1 MPSYNEI
8 ENQIVKEKFII
19 SKIYGAFY
27 EIYNFHLGNKRAIL
41 KGKLRLENS
50 ENRHPFVVGDRILA
64 ELPSPNSD
72 WVILS
77 KEDRKNFLVRKS
89 HNTDA
94 HVLSANVD
102 FVVILV
108 SLADPETKDGFIDR
122 SITAIYSSGAEAIIL
137 FNKKDLVS
145 KEELFNRE
153 NKYNQL
159 GYKTFAVTC
168 TDKNSIHDITD
179 FIQNKTSYLVGN
191 SGVGKSTFINL
202 LTENPTQK
210 TNIISDSTRKGKH
223 TTTNSA
229 LIVLNETTYIIDS
242 PGIKEWG
249 LLHLSEGE
257 IYQSFPEFKKI
268 KSECKIT
275 KCCIAERECPI
286 LENIDLL
293 EEDRKKSLDSML
305 EGLDIPYRVRVGNL
319 KSGKI
324 RKVKKSYKY

>member
-1 MPSYNEI
+1 M
-8 ENQIVKEKFII
+8 
-19 SKIYGAFY
+19 
-27 EIYNFHLGNKRAIL
+27 

-50 ENRHPFVVGDRILA
+50 ENRHPFVVGDRVIA
-64 ELPSPNSD
+64 ELPTQNSD
-72 WVILS
+72 WMILS
-77 KEDRKNFLVRKS
+77 KEERKNFLVRKS

-102 FVVILV
+102 YVIILV

-122 SITAIYSSGAEAIIL
+122 SITAIYSSGAEPVIL

-145 KEELFNRE
+145 KEVLFARE

-159 GYKTFAVTC
+159 GYKTFSVTC
-168 TDKNSIHDITD
+168 IDKNSIEYISK
-179 FIQNKTSYLVGN
+179 FIQDKTSYLVGN

-202 LTENPTQK
+202 LTETEIQK
-210 TNIISDSTRKGKH
+210 TNIISDSTKKGKH
-223 TTTNSA
+223 TTTNSS

-249 LLHLSEGE
+249 LLHLNEGE
-257 IYQSFPEFKKI
+257 IYESFPEFSKI
-268 KSECKIT
+268 KSECEIT
-275 KCCIAERECPI
+275 KCCVAEKDCPI
-286 LENIDLL
+286 LENLNLL

-305 EGLDIPYRVRVGNL
+305 EGLDVPYRVRVGNL

-324 RKVKKSYKY
+324 RKVKRDYKS